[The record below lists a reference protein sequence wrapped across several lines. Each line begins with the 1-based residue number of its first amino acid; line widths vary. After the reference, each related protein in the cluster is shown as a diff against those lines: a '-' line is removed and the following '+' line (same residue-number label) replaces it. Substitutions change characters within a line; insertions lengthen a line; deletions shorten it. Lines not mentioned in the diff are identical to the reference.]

1 LDLYVTLFSG
11 VCMANW
17 AVTLS
22 RLVLNQ
28 MSRDRVV
35 GIGGGGGLTVA
46 FSNSSRAFQS
56 ERAQLGEAGGGSEE
70 RGLEAKEN
78 GNVVGAS
85 GGEGV

>member
-1 LDLYVTLFSG
+1 
-11 VCMANW
+11 MANW

-22 RLVLNQ
+22 RLVLNHT
-28 MSRDRVV
+28 SRDLVV
-35 GIGGGGGLTVA
+35 GIGGGSGMTVA
-46 FSNSSRAFQS
+46 FNDSSRAFQS
-56 ERAQLGEAGGGSEE
+56 QRARLGEAGGGSEE